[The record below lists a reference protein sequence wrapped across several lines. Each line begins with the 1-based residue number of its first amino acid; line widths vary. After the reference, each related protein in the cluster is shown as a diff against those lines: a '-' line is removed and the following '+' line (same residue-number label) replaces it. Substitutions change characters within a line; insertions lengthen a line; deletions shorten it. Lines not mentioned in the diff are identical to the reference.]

1 MFLSTKLTSIMLRN
15 LRKPWEY
22 DQCPQLSDSKTNRK
36 QKGWWVQSR
45 LKNLLKSLYST
56 LG

>member
-22 DQCPQLSDSKTNRK
+22 DQYPQSSDSKTNKK
-36 QKGWWVQSR
+36 QKDSWVISR
-45 LKNLLKSLYST
+45 LNNLLKSLYST
-56 LG
+56 VG